1 MKTSPPDDRQELE
14 ELRRLLRSD
23 GLRIPEGLRSEQI
36 VQKLREGAS
45 PTSVSRRNLLR
56 PLLVTA
62 AAAVV
67 VCLLILPV
75 WENMSQST
83 DLLLPQHTAAPEQTA
98 DAQNAAGS
106 TTSPDNGTAG
116 TTDEHTLLGTSGK
129 GGGNL
134 TLDGTSGTTST
145 VEIYGKPAGQPD
157 SLPAATAPETVP
169 SMSYDNAKPYFESGA
184 LLIDLRPEEAYL
196 ENHADEAIYMPFSS
210 LGDALPKMADTGQTV
225 FFLPPDA
232 QSGAAVAEILRGLGY
247 TRIYELTGI

>member
-1 MKTSPPDDRQELE
+1 MTG
-14 ELRRLLRSD
+14 RSWKNFAAFCAATAW
-23 GLRIPEGLRSEQI
+23 RIPEGLRSEQI

-45 PTSVSRRNLLR
+45 PTSVSMRNLLR

-83 DLLLPQHTAAPEQTA
+83 DLLWPQHTAAPEQTA

-145 VEIYGKPAGQPD
+145 VEIYGKPAG
-157 SLPAATAPETVP
+157 TA
-169 SMSYDNAKPYFESGA
+169 G
-184 LLIDLRPEEAYL
+184 
-196 ENHADEAIYMPFSS
+196 
-210 LGDALPKMADTGQTV
+210 
-225 FFLPPDA
+225 
-232 QSGAAVAEILRGLGY
+232 
-247 TRIYELTGI
+247 

>member
-83 DLLLPQHTAAPEQTA
+83 DLLWPQHTAAPEQTA

-145 VEIYGKPAGQPD
+145 VGLTANRLDSRIAFRLQRRRKRSRRCPTTMRNRISKAGPCSSICARRRPIWKITRMKRSICHSPHWEMRFRRWLIPGKPCSS
-157 SLPAATAPETVP
+157 SLPTHKAVP
-169 SMSYDNAKPYFESGA
+169 LSRKFSG
-184 LLIDLRPEEAYL
+184 DW
-196 ENHADEAIYMPFSS
+196 AIPGYMN
-210 LGDALPKMADTGQTV
+210 
-225 FFLPPDA
+225 
-232 QSGAAVAEILRGLGY
+232 
-247 TRIYELTGI
+247 